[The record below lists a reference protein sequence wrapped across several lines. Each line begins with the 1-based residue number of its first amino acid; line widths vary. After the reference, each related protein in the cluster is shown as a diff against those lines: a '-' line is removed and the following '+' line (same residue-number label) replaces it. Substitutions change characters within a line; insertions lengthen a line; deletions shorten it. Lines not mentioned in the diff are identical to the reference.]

1 MILVI
6 LYILYR
12 IFIYTTT
19 MLVKDLVNNA
29 IYRWTNQKLQTVL
42 CWRTAIVSA
51 INFSLDDIY
60 TYEGKEWTFM
70 YNKTI
75 IRPDEYVDDKWN
87 PLWDKNAQTEVI
99 TMNKPIKKIFII
111 EELDDKSEKVDLLRK
126 PAIPPFPGPEWAIKL
141 IEPTPGTE
149 ELRENE
155 LYFKPG
161 TKQLYLP
168 NNKNKGYVI
177 HWISFFNP
185 VDWEDEIPLPEHFM
199 GCLYNITMTYL
210 YPINWQYGDNKDA
223 NSYNKSM
230 TQLVNLAKTDM
241 FQINSVKGNIH

>member
-1 MILVI
+1 
-6 LYILYR
+6 
-12 IFIYTTT
+12 
-19 MLVKDLVNNA
+19 
-29 IYRWTNQKLQTVL
+29 
-42 CWRTAIVSA
+42 
-51 INFSLDDIY
+51 
-60 TYEGKEWTFM
+60 M

-75 IRPDEYVDDKWN
+75 IRPDEYDGWDDE
-87 PLWDKNAQTEVI
+87 ATTEVI
-99 TMNKPIKKIFII
+99 TMDKPIKKIFII

-126 PAIPPFPGPEWAIKL
+126 PSIPPFPGPEWVIKL

-149 ELRENE
+149 ELKENE

-161 TKQLYLP
+161 TNQLYLP

-210 YPINWQYGDNKDA
+210 YPIN
-223 NSYNKSM
+223 
-230 TQLVNLAKTDM
+230 
-241 FQINSVKGNIH
+241 

>member
-1 MILVI
+1 
-6 LYILYR
+6 
-12 IFIYTTT
+12 

-29 IYRWTNQKLQTVL
+29 IYRGTNQKLQTVL

-51 INFSLDDIY
+51 INFALDDIY

-75 IRPDEYVDDKWN
+75 VKPTDEWWN
-87 PLWDKNAQTEVI
+87 DSSLTEVI
-99 TMNKPIKKIFII
+99 TLDKPIKKIFIV
-111 EELDDKSEKVDLLRK
+111 EELDSKSEKVDLLRK
-126 PAIPPFPGPEWAIKL
+126 PSIPPFPGPEWVIKL
-141 IEPTPGTE
+141 IEPTPGVE
-149 ELRENE
+149 ELKEDE

-161 TKQLYLP
+161 TNQLYLP
-168 NNKNKGYVI
+168 NNKRWYVI

-210 YPINWQYGDNKDA
+210 YPINWQYWDNKDA
-223 NSYNKSM
+223 NSYQKSM
-230 TQLVNLAKTDM
+230 TQLVNLAKTDA

>member
-1 MILVI
+1 
-6 LYILYR
+6 
-12 IFIYTTT
+12 
-19 MLVKDLVNNA
+19 MLVKDLVNNN

-42 CWRTAIVSA
+42 CWRTAIVWA
-51 INFSLDDIY
+51 VNFALNDIY

-75 IRPDEYVDDKWN
+75 VKPDEFKN
-87 PLWDKNAQTEVI
+87 ANEELIWDKNALTEAI
-99 TMNKPIKKIFII
+99 PFDKPIKKIFIV
-111 EELDDKSEKVDLLRK
+111 EDLDDKSEKIDLAMK
-126 PAIPPFPGPEWAIKL
+126 PAIPPFPGPEWNINV
-141 IEPTPGTE
+141 IEPTPWVE
-149 ELRENE
+149 DLKPRD

-161 TKQLYLP
+161 TKILYLP
-168 NNKNKGYVI
+168 NNKNRWYVV

-199 GCLYNITMTYL
+199 ACLYNLVMTYL
-210 YPINWQYGDNKDA
+210 YPINWQYWDNKDA

>member
-1 MILVI
+1 
-6 LYILYR
+6 
-12 IFIYTTT
+12 
-19 MLVKDLVNNA
+19 MLVKDLVNNN

-42 CWRTAIVSA
+42 CWRTAIVWA
-51 INFSLDDIY
+51 VNFSLDDIY
-60 TYEGKEWTFM
+60 TYEGKERTFM

-75 IRPDEYVDDKWN
+75 IKPNEYEWRDR
-87 PLWDKNAQTEVI
+87 NALTEII
-99 TMNKPIKKIFII
+99 TLDKPIKKIFII
-111 EELDDKSEKVDLLRK
+111 EPLDTKSEKVNQFDMK
-126 PAIPPFPGPEWAIKL
+126 AIPPFPGPEWKIKL
-141 IEPTPGTE
+141 IEPTPGVE
-149 ELRENE
+149 ELKEDE

-185 VDWEDEIPLPEHFM
+185 VDWESEIPLPEHFM
-199 GCLYNITMTYL
+199 GCLYNLTMTYL

-223 NSYNKSM
+223 NSYNKAM